1 MRFQPGPRRLCPAY
15 YELKFLPSPAKL
27 ERMGRFAST
36 VEFYARYREPYPP
49 EFFQK
54 VAEEVGLRGVETLL
68 DVGCGPGMLAI
79 GFAPFVGSCIG
90 LDPEPGMI
98 AAAKSAAAEAG
109 VPLSLIHGRIEEFPI
124 TKTSDVITIGR
135 AIHWLERAPTLAVL
149 GRILAPE
156 SGRIMVCRA
165 SSIET
170 PETPWVKPYRKVRSA
185 WASGPRE
192 KQYRIH
198 PEEWFV
204 NSCFSA
210 MGEIS
215 VAARRLVTVSD
226 LIGRALSRSNT
237 SPEVVAGG
245 RERFEKAIEGI
256 LQPFVQDEVLTE
268 QIVARASIFGI
279 SHLQ

>member
-1 MRFQPGPRRLCPAY
+1 
-15 YELKFLPSPAKL
+15 
-27 ERMGRFAST
+27 MGRFAST

-98 AAAKSAAAEAG
+98 AAAKSAAADAG

-156 SGRIMVCRA
+156 SGRILVCRA

-185 WASGPRE
+185 WASGPTE

-198 PEEWFV
+198 PEEWFAD
-204 NSCFSA
+204 SRFSA
-210 MGEIS
+210 KGEIS
-215 VAARRLVTVSD
+215 VTARRLVTVSD

-279 SHLQ
+279 SHRQ